1 MKEPEQ
7 GLVHEYA
14 RQSDQAEAESKFS
27 LFTKEGVEHFG
38 GTPVQDVVPV
48 KSPVPMTNSWSSSTA
63 LHRLS

>member
-38 GTPVQDVVPV
+38 GELLFR
-48 KSPVPMTNSWSSSTA
+48 M
-63 LHRLS
+63 